1 MVLPVT
7 VDFDKHGNPVIRIR
21 APQKQHGNA
30 YGPIRSAVGVQPVT
44 APSSRYE
51 IGRSWGTL
59 ITNGDL
65 DDLEEMARLT
75 LRNCPNLTSSPS
87 AMVQGWLSGTRAN
100 GSPGEMKSKEQIKP
114 LASRQTAVSA
124 PISSSTYSAPKSG
137 SNSRP
142 TEQSKFPGC
151 AAVMAPSGISHGAV
165 RTLEPCVQELGVNSL
180 SVAAVR
186 VPLESPLVRDLLVV
200 SRTSE
205 QRGPIAVGPELV
217 VVVTADCPCDDSATA
232 SRTLESI
239 APARTARAVCESAPE
254 RGIHVPP
261 TDVQLTAVRSTTESC
276 VTACGVPVA
285 LLATSL
291 LSPAAGQPIVSDA
304 TAASVRTLSPS
315 PSRTARV
322 AGDVNLE
329 RDTQLSPI
337 ETPACDLD
345 LRSLLGGASGARTP
359 LPRSKCKLCFRACG
373 LSLERPTQQ
382 LPLCSS
388 DYCRRSVIVTTPT
401 AAVMFQRRD
410 ATVTYKYRRRLNA
423 VAA

>member
-1 MVLPVT
+1 
-7 VDFDKHGNPVIRIR
+7 
-21 APQKQHGNA
+21 
-30 YGPIRSAVGVQPVT
+30 
-44 APSSRYE
+44 
-51 IGRSWGTL
+51 
-59 ITNGDL
+59 
-65 DDLEEMARLT
+65 
-75 LRNCPNLTSSPS
+75 
-87 AMVQGWLSGTRAN
+87 
-100 GSPGEMKSKEQIKP
+100 MKSKEQIKP

-151 AAVMAPSGISHGAV
+151 AAVMAPSRISQGAV
-165 RTLEPCVQELGVNSL
+165 RTLEFLVQELGVNSL

-254 RGIHVPP
+254 RGIHLPP
-261 TDVQLTAVRSTTESC
+261 TDVQHTAVRSTTEPS
-276 VTACGVPVA
+276 TACGVPVA

-322 AGDVNLE
+322 AGDVNSE
-329 RDTQLSPI
+329 RDT
-337 ETPACDLD
+337 
-345 LRSLLGGASGARTP
+345 
-359 LPRSKCKLCFRACG
+359 
-373 LSLERPTQQ
+373 
-382 LPLCSS
+382 
-388 DYCRRSVIVTTPT
+388 
-401 AAVMFQRRD
+401 
-410 ATVTYKYRRRLNA
+410 
-423 VAA
+423 